1 MLRCRDP
8 FGPITDVWGRCVTPA
23 TTQWL
28 THKTGDIHMKK
39 ALLLLAMGALV
50 LGSLSGCS
58 DDGEGDPTD
67 TPADSTAV

>member
-8 FGPITDVWGRCVTPA
+8 FGPITDVWGRCVTTA
-23 TTQWL
+23 TSMWL

-50 LGSLSGCS
+50 LGSLSGCTGDDD
-58 DDGEGDPTD
+58 DDGTEDSTE
-67 TPADSTAV
+67 TPA